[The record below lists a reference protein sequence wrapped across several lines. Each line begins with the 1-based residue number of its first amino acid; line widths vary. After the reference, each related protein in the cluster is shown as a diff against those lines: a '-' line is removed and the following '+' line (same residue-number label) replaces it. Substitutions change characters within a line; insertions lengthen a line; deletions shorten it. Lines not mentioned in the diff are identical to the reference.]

1 MQSTRYVQIGGY
13 MGHMKDAPE
22 AIAQALRVGETGI
35 ELVLGIRSCGAS
47 YLLLPENRWRGRR
60 VSNPWPAERF
70 MSLSP
75 IRFNSA
81 TELVKKLHTLMSKK
95 TKNGAPRDRSKANSG
110 YVTSGEDSSPVGIA
124 RATFEHQRVFVMLH
138 RRELNNLSNYALQP
152 APWLHDVKVFS
163 FACNTW
169 TADTRSLTEREQ
181 NPHILDLGWS
191 EFTVP
196 DEHGDLAIESSVH
209 LRIKENM
216 LLQNPR
222 MKRLNFSYGTTEIMD
237 KTAICSRLKQ
247 FFAPSTVGDT
257 VPPKILLVHDAQ
269 KALKILQAFGVD
281 TSQWESGIFRL
292 LYHSMRGHDSY
303 PSLHQPSVYV
313 IDVHLMHE
321 KLKQAILPSANIP
334 NNAHDLSVQGR
345 SDVNDPAQQGWC
357 AGNESGLLGRMW
369 YSMARG
375 PTIDEQR
382 LCRWVMPVINSA
394 GDVQDPP
401 QAPNEVNCD
410 DEDDEID
417 PNDMVGPKEQGS
429 APGPSATSDIYANM
443 SDDDDW

>member
-1 MQSTRYVQIGGY
+1 
-13 MGHMKDAPE
+13 
-22 AIAQALRVGETGI
+22 
-35 ELVLGIRSCGAS
+35 
-47 YLLLPENRWRGRR
+47 
-60 VSNPWPAERF
+60 
-70 MSLSP
+70 
-75 IRFNSA
+75 
-81 TELVKKLHTLMSKK
+81 
-95 TKNGAPRDRSKANSG
+95 
-110 YVTSGEDSSPVGIA
+110 
-124 RATFEHQRVFVMLH
+124 
-138 RRELNNLSNYALQP
+138 
-152 APWLHDVKVFS
+152 
-163 FACNTW
+163 
-169 TADTRSLTEREQ
+169 
-181 NPHILDLGWS
+181 
-191 EFTVP
+191 
-196 DEHGDLAIESSVH
+196 
-209 LRIKENM
+209 
-216 LLQNPR
+216 
-222 MKRLNFSYGTTEIMD
+222 
-237 KTAICSRLKQ
+237 
-247 FFAPSTVGDT
+247 
-257 VPPKILLVHDAQ
+257 
-269 KALKILQAFGVD
+269 
-281 TSQWESGIFRL
+281 
-292 LYHSMRGHDSY
+292 MRGHDSRDFRSRSPRRDTNRDSRPRPRSPQ